1 MSPEQRH
8 GLTISAL
15 DLSSR
20 WRSKTVTTNASKLT
34 PHEEWE
40 LVIEVAAESPIRLVQ
55 ALYTESSVS
64 WGLVGGRS
72 THSIEVRM
80 RFSPMSWRTSDD
92 VQIGIGGL
100 RVTVTDRALMLNP
113 SKLVSVLLPETAQ
126 TGLLVPVCEIPAH
139 RVRTAILPVVTQD
152 TGTRRLGKWRI
163 LPKFVD
169 DLPPELL
176 QVISGKQSGMTPIEA
191 GHEDDGYQ

>member
-1 MSPEQRH
+1 MAKAP
-8 GLTISAL
+8 
-15 DLSSR
+15 
-20 WRSKTVTTNASKLT
+20 KLA

-40 LVIEVAAESPIRLVQ
+40 LVVEVAAESPIRLVQ
-55 ALYTESSVS
+55 ALYTESSVW

-72 THSIEVRM
+72 PNSIEVRM
-80 RFSPMSWRTSDD
+80 RFSPMPWRTSDD
-92 VQIGIGGL
+92 VQIGMGGL

-113 SKLVSVLLPETAQ
+113 SKLVSVLLPETSQ
-126 TGLLVPVCEIPAH
+126 TGHLVDVCEIPAH

-169 DLPPELL
+169 VLPPELR
-176 QVISGKQSGMTPIEA
+176 QVISGKQYGMTSIEV
-191 GHEDDGYQ
+191 GDDDDRYQ